1 MKQKRYLENLLHQSS
16 DQQFGQDAIEYA
28 IVSGTLQLTYHLPTD
43 LHQIFD
49 QRSNCCDAPPQGELD
64 HNHTGRC
71 RHCGQTAAFTTRYD
85 DFCENW
91 RRQCRA
97 NEEAL
102 AASYEQSGL
111 LEEILRPVPLSI
123 SVPKRPEREAAA

>member
-1 MKQKRYLENLLHQSS
+1 MGMMKNYLLKLQEQCSV
-16 DQQFGQDAIEYA
+16 QQFGQDAIEYA
-28 IVSGTLQLTYHLPTD
+28 VMSGALQLTYNLPTD

-49 QRSNCCDAPPQGELD
+49 RHSNCCDAPPRGELD

-71 RHCGQTAAFTTRYD
+71 RQCGEGAIFTTHYE
-85 DFCENW
+85 DFCEGW
-91 RRQCRA
+91 RRQCQA

-111 LEEILRPVPLSI
+111 LEEILRPVPLAL
-123 SVPKRPEREAAA
+123 SVSSQPEAVEK